1 MHFKIHLRKAL
12 KNQFTENY
20 VSGHGQVAPI
30 RKTVPKMTTINS
42 GKYIKLSEDTEKQ
55 LQTGRF

>member
-1 MHFKIHLRKAL
+1 M
-12 KNQFTENY
+12 ENY